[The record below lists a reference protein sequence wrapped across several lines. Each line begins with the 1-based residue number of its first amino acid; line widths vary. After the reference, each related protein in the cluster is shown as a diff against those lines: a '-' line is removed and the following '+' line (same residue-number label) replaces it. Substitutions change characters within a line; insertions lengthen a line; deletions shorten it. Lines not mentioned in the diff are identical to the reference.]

1 MLLYKYLLR
10 WRNKIYGINTTNKN
24 ILYGEKL
31 LNLILNKNDKEKLL
45 EAFNKWRYGKSEK
58 VPKPVRYIL
67 IALISLFFLAAI
79 GLIIFLGIDALK
91 NSKLAG
97 IIVISM
103 GVLLLILAIMK
114 FKKIYIKKR
123 NNFHK

>member
-1 MLLYKYLLR
+1 MEF
-10 WRNKIYGINTTNKN
+10 II
-24 ILYGEKL
+24 E
-31 LNLILNKNDKEKLL
+31 LILDLLL
-45 EAFNKWRYGKSEK
+45 EGSIEASKSEK

-67 IALISLFFLAAI
+67 IALISLFFLAVI
-79 GLIIFLGIDALK
+79 GLIIFLGIDTLK

-114 FKKIYIKKR
+114 FKKIYLKK
-123 NNFHK
+123 KVKE